1 MQNYEIHENDIA
13 NWMQG
18 RLSRSSGRT
27 ATDKGDQPQRA
38 KDGKNHQF
46 LWDCKYTDKKYYTL
60 TAGAWKKVLD
70 EANKEYREPLMFL
83 RLQKDDYVVE
93 MKSFRPKISTKK
105 SQRIYGECLI
115 VLAGNKIEYEL
126 EVKKIEDFL

>member
-1 MQNYEIHENDIA
+1 MTFGSIKQ
-13 NWMQG
+13 
-18 RLSRSSGRT
+18 T
-27 ATDKGDQPQRA
+27 T
-38 KDGKNHQF
+38 DGKNSKY

-60 TAGAWKKVLD
+60 TANTWKKVLD
-70 EANKEYREPLMFL
+70 EANKEYREPLLFI
-83 RLQKDDYVVE
+83 RLISDDYVVE
-93 MKSFRPKISTKK
+93 MKSFRPKISNKK